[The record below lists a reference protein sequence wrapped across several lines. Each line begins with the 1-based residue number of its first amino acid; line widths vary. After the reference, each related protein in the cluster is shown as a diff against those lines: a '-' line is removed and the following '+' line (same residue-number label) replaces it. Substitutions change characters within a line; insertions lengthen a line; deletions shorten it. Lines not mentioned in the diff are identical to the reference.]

1 MPVLRIRIFSPGSIT
16 RTLRAAVAAALLL
29 AGAPLGS
36 AEPWRD
42 APEFTRVFAPV
53 AHRESYRAS
62 VSPAQLEAVL
72 AGLADDPDLVRT
84 PGAWTA
90 RLQPALDAFGRSG
103 TYDRWKL
110 ARLYGA
116 RQPRVARGARME
128 GGRIAESWT
137 LLSPYPSGDF
147 TRLEPGTLRLVVRIP

>member
-1 MPVLRIRIFSPGSIT
+1 MSRPGSIT
-16 RTLRAAVAAALLL
+16 RTFRAAAAAALLL

-42 APEFTRVFAPV
+42 APEFTEVFAPA

-62 VSPAQLEAVL
+62 VSPQQLDAVL
-72 AGLADDPDLVRT
+72 TALEDDGDLVRT
-84 PGAWTA
+84 PGAWAA
-90 RLQPALDAFGRSG
+90 RPQPPLDAFGRSG
-103 TYDRWKL
+103 PYDRWKL

-128 GGRIAESWT
+128 AGRIAESWT
-137 LLSPYPSGDF
+137 LVSPYPSADL
-147 TRLEPGTLRLVVRIP
+147 TRLEPGTLRIVLQLP